1 MNDQLI
7 AVNVMPALN
16 VIQIIVDGDCVLL
29 RRDQCTNFL
38 GLFMDAMADSIP
50 DSALGDAG
58 MPSADAHS
66 GVRPLTTAGVED
78 NVIDLQR
85 YSWRV
90 DGGTA

>member
-50 DSALGDAG
+50 DDFSRKV
-58 MPSADAHS
+58 P
-66 GVRPLTTAGVED
+66 E
-78 NVIDLQR
+78 LQ
-85 YSWRV
+85 V
-90 DGGTA
+90 LEGGAA